1 MEGRDSGVNRDYR
14 FDVVRAISCLFIV
27 LTHILQGYNN
37 EFAFWTNSAVCS
49 FFMLSGVLLA
59 NSKVDNYSS
68 WLKRRFR
75 RILIPYYVVTIP
87 MIIIYVFFSK
97 IKLLTIVVLL
107 TNMSGIFG
115 ALSGFGHL
123 WFLTGIMFAY
133 LITPVILKWQ
143 IARNNLNKFS
153 NADYAKRSQSVFA
166 NLNI

>member
-1 MEGRDSGVNRDYR
+1 MNRDYR